1 MADDGEQEVDSDLRR
16 RAAWLLLML
25 AIVAVL
31 LVVVIS
37 ALVSTNNDDGSDSS
51 GNKPLDNVATQSGG
65 QQQGPSGHSGHQ
77 RRHHNQPGPGGGS
90 STNSGTGTSTIPVGT
105 TTCPGT
111 ETCVLQGDPGNA
123 IQAINDFR
131 AAHGQPAVPG
141 SVTTQA
147 QTCAVNN
154 GSGCTGGW
162 AETLLSD
169 LNGEE
174 AVQKIEQFA
183 HFEEPHLTSIEVGW
197 AYDPGAKLYYFAIVR
212 ND

>member
-1 MADDGEQEVDSDLRR
+1 MVDDSDPEVDSDLRR

-37 ALVSTNNDDGSDSS
+37 ALVSTHGDNGTDTS
-51 GNKPLDNVATQSGG
+51 GRRPLDGIATQSGA
-65 QQQGPSGHSGHQ
+65 QQQGPTGHHSQHH
-77 RRHHNQPGPGGGS
+77 RRHHQPGQGGGP
-90 STNSGTGTSTIPVGT
+90 STSTSTGTSTIPVGS

-111 ETCVLQGDPGNA
+111 ATCILEGDPGNA

-131 AAHGQPAVPG
+131 TAHGQPAVPG
-141 SVTTQA
+141 SVTPQA
-147 QTCAVNN
+147 QTCALNN

-169 LNGEE
+169 PNGEE

-183 HFEEPHLTSIEVGW
+183 HFEDPHLTSIEVGW
-197 AYDPGAKLYYFAIVR
+197 AYDPSAKLYYFAIVR

>member
-1 MADDGEQEVDSDLRR
+1 MVDDSDPEVDSDLRR

-37 ALVSTNNDDGSDSS
+37 ALVSTHNDGNDST
-51 GNKPLDNVATQSGG
+51 GPKALDPVATESGG
-65 QQQGPSGHSGHQ
+65 QQQGPSGHHSRQHH
-77 RRHHNQPGPGGGS
+77 RHNHPGPGAGS
-90 STNSGTGTSTIPVGT
+90 TTNTGTTTIPIGT
-105 TTCPGT
+105 TTCSSA
-111 ETCVLQGDPGNA
+111 ETCILQGDPGNA

-131 AAHGQPAVPG
+131 TAHGLPAVPG
-141 SVTTQA
+141 SVTPQA
-147 QTCAVNN
+147 QTCALNN

-183 HFEEPHLTSIEVGW
+183 HFEDPHLTSIEIGW

>member
-1 MADDGEQEVDSDLRR
+1 VVDDSDREVDSDLRR

-37 ALVSTNNDDGSDSS
+37 ALVSTHNDGNDST
-51 GNKPLDNVATQSGG
+51 GPKALDPAATESGG
-65 QQQGPSGHSGHQ
+65 PQQGPSGHHSPHHLHNHPGQSG
-77 RRHHNQPGPGGGS
+77 GPA
-90 STNSGTGTSTIPVGT
+90 TNTGTTTIPVGT
-105 TTCPGT
+105 TTCSGAD
-111 ETCVLQGDPGNA
+111 TCVLQGDPGKA

-131 AAHGQPAVPG
+131 VAHGQPAVPG
-141 SVTTQA
+141 SVTSQA
-147 QTCAVNN
+147 QTCALNN

-174 AVQKIEQFA
+174 AVQKIEQYA
-183 HFEEPHLTSIEVGW
+183 HFEDPHLTSIEVGW
-197 AYDPGAKLYYFAIVR
+197 AYDPDAKLYYFAIVR

>member
-1 MADDGEQEVDSDLRR
+1 VVDESDPEVDSDLRR

-37 ALVSTNNDDGSDSS
+37 ALVSTRGDHGTDTS
-51 GNKPLDNVATQSGG
+51 GRKPLDNVATESGS
-65 QQQGPSGHSGHQ
+65 QQQGPIGHHSKKH
-77 RRHHNQPGPGGGS
+77 RRNQHPGQGGPTTS
-90 STNSGTGTSTIPVGT
+90 AGTTSIPVGS

-111 ETCVLQGDPGNA
+111 ETCILQGDPGNA

-131 AAHGQPAVPG
+131 TAHGLPAVPG
-141 SVTTQA
+141 SVTPQA
-147 QTCAVNN
+147 QTCALNN

-169 LNGEE
+169 PDGEE

-183 HFEEPHLTSIEVGW
+183 HFEDPQLTSIEVGW

>member
-1 MADDGEQEVDSDLRR
+1 MVDDSDPALESDLRR

-31 LVVVIS
+31 LIVVIS
-37 ALVSTNNDDGSDSS
+37 ALVSTNKDTNNTGGSA
-51 GNKPLDNVATQSGG
+51 PLDRVATQTGAAPS
-65 QQQGPSGHSGHQ
+65 PSGHHSKS
-77 RRHHNQPGPGGGS
+77 HHPQQQQHHPG
-90 STNSGTGTSTIPVGT
+90 SGTGHSNTKTSTIPVGT
-105 TTCPGT
+105 TSCPGAQ
-111 ETCVLQGDPGNA
+111 TCILQGDPGNA

-131 AAHGQPAVPG
+131 TAHGLSAVPG
-141 SVTTQA
+141 SVTNQA

-154 GSGCTGGW
+154 GSGCSGGW
-162 AETLLSD
+162 AETELAD
-169 LNGEE
+169 PNGQE

-183 HFEEPHLTSIEVGW
+183 HFEDPNMTSVEVGW

>member
-1 MADDGEQEVDSDLRR
+1 MVDDSDPEVDSDLRR

-37 ALVSTNNDDGSDSS
+37 ALVSTHGAS
-51 GNKPLDNVATQSGG
+51 GPDTAGKKPLDNVATESGVP
-65 QQQGPSGHSGHQ
+65 QQGPSGQHSKHH
-77 RRHHNQPGPGGGS
+77 RRHHPGPG
-90 STNSGTGTSTIPVGT
+90 SGPTTRTGTRTIPVGS

-111 ETCVLQGDPGNA
+111 ETCILDGDPGNA

-131 AAHGQPAVPG
+131 TAHGLPAVPG
-141 SVTTQA
+141 SVTRQA
-147 QTCAVNN
+147 QTCALNN

-169 LNGEE
+169 LDGEE

-183 HFEEPHLTSIEVGW
+183 HFEDPHLTSIEVGW

>member
-1 MADDGEQEVDSDLRR
+1 VVDDSDPGVESDLRR

-37 ALVSTNNDDGSDSS
+37 ALVSTHNDS
-51 GNKPLDNVATQSGG
+51 GTDNGGRRPLDNVATQSGA
-65 QQQGPSGHSGHQ
+65 QQSPAGHQ
-77 RRHHNQPGPGGGS
+77 S
-90 STNSGTGTSTIPVGT
+90 STHHRQQHQHSRSPGAGNGTGTNSTSIPPAT
-105 TTCPGT
+105 TSCPGT
-111 ETCVLQGDPGNA
+111 QTCVLQGDPGNS

-131 AAHGQPAVPG
+131 AAHGLPTVPG
-141 SVTTQA
+141 SVTPQA
-147 QTCAVNN
+147 QTCALNN
-154 GSGCTGGW
+154 GSGCSGGW

-169 LNGEE
+169 LNGQE
-174 AVQKIEQFA
+174 AVQKIEQYA
-183 HFEEPHLTSIEVGW
+183 HFEDPQMTSVEVGW